1 MFNFIYTE
9 TFFSHWLFIVWKK
22 SQVEMGHLL
31 IIFPLSEGLDDFVDY
46 WANLV
51 NLTLHYVSF
60 LKETSWLLQNMWFL
74 DSNWS
79 ESVLN
84 SLTFNK

>member
-1 MFNFIYTE
+1 
-9 TFFSHWLFIVWKK
+9 
-22 SQVEMGHLL
+22 MGHLL

-60 LKETSWLLQNMWFL
+60 LKDKHKIPWLKQTTDKLQL
-74 DSNWS
+74 IL
-79 ESVLN
+79 E
-84 SLTFNK
+84 